1 MDDIEIKDIKY
12 VEAIARHENLT
23 KAANELCITQ
33 PSLSGYLK
41 NLEKKN
47 GQSYFWK
54 IG

>member
-47 GQSYFWK
+47 GQSYF
-54 IG
+54 